1 MMLKPYLFGMP
12 MDHRIAFAR
21 RCGTSYGHL
30 RNVAYGQKPC
40 AAELA
45 IRVELESGG
54 AVCCEA
60 LRPDVDWAYLRGT
73 APHVEQET
81 A

>member
-1 MMLKPYLFGMP
+1 MLLKPYLFSLP

-21 RCGTSYGHL
+21 RCRTSYGHL

-40 AAELA
+40 APELA
-45 IRVELESGG
+45 IRVERESGR
-54 AVCCEA
+54 AVRCET
-60 LRPDVDWAYLRGT
+60 LCPDVDWAYLRGT
-73 APHVEQET
+73 APHVERET